1 MRSSECLHATQLWH
15 SWQANLRPAATSPG
29 PAQALTSSGELGQW
43 APPNCQSC
51 SLMFICCRAS
61 CWVPKWSS
69 QLTACCGV
77 CRGGWKGR
85 PVVALGKREGL
96 PMGLHPLISFV
107 ARPVK
112 HTRLAI
118 ALLKAMALMRS
129 KAQHV
134 PLHPGTRVSA
144 AASAASE
151 AFNVQGRG
159 TTGQQR
165 RLGPVQLSEAGLL
178 SSLQHA
184 CTECS
189 EGQLCPLSGQLLV
202 VSRACLG
209 SHAGQFLFSSL
220 KMLHPAAHAS
230 GAAQS
235 CWSLTKML
243 DARNGSLQ
251 NRMQRC

>member
-1 MRSSECLHATQLWH
+1 MRSSECLYATQLRH
-15 SWQANLRPAATSPG
+15 SWTVNFGAAATT
-29 PAQALTSSGELGQW
+29 PAQSSPAVETWVCGHFWSAKAAPQCSFAAVLHGE
-43 APPNCQSC
+43 ACSC
-51 SLMFICCRAS
+51 
-61 CWVPKWSS
+61 
-69 QLTACCGV
+69 V

-159 TTGQQR
+159 MAGQQR
-165 RLGPVQLSEAGLL
+165 RLGHVHLSGIGLL
-178 SSLQHA
+178 SSRPRGLPHVAGIILSQPNA
-184 CTECS
+184 SCT
-189 EGQLCPLSGQLLV
+189 Q
-202 VSRACLG
+202 
-209 SHAGQFLFSSL
+209 
-220 KMLHPAAHAS
+220 
-230 GAAQS
+230 
-235 CWSLTKML
+235 
-243 DARNGSLQ
+243 
-251 NRMQRC
+251 